1 MIAASHTA
9 MLLVVFLADTH
20 TYNWANPTGQEQ
32 GTYKRQRALAMDYAA
47 KFMRPRK

>member
-1 MIAASHTA
+1 VIV
-9 MLLVVFLADTH
+9 LLLLLLLLRADTH

-32 GTYKRQRALAMDYAA
+32 GMYKDQRAQAMDYAV